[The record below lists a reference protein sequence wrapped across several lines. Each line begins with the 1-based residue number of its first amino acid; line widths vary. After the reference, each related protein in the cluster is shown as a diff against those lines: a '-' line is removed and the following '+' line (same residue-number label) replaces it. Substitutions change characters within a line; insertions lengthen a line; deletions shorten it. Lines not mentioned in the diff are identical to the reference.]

1 MNIGQHPPPGLPPP
15 IPAPGSAVVVRP
27 APVARGALGIMR
39 VLRTIR
45 NFMVNPP
52 RTGQYDLTQLYD
64 LCICSLFRVVYHR
77 REEAKTALAS
87 LDELRRYEGR
97 LRRAEREARRAES
110 SQHMP

>member
-1 MNIGQHPPPGLPPP
+1 MAQRG
-15 IPAPGSAVVVRP
+15 AVVVRP
-27 APVARGALGIMR
+27 EPAARVALGIMR

-64 LCICSLFRVVYHR
+64 LCICSLFRVVWPR
-77 REEAKTALAS
+77 REEAETELAS
-87 LDELRRYEGR
+87 LDELRRNEGR
-97 LRRAEREARRAES
+97 LRRADREARRAES

>member
-1 MNIGQHPPPGLPPP
+1 MAQRG
-15 IPAPGSAVVVRP
+15 AVVVRP
-27 APVARGALGIMR
+27 EPAARVALRIKH

-77 REEAKTALAS
+77 REEAETALAS

>member
-1 MNIGQHPPPGLPPP
+1 MAQRG
-15 IPAPGSAVVVRP
+15 AVVVRP
-27 APVARGALGIMR
+27 EPAARVALGIMR

-77 REEAKTALAS
+77 REEAETALRS
-87 LDELRRYEGR
+87 TLDELRRYEGR
-97 LRRAEREARRAES
+97 WRRAEREARRAES

>member
-1 MNIGQHPPPGLPPP
+1 MAQRG
-15 IPAPGSAVVVRP
+15 AVVVRP
-27 APVARGALGIMR
+27 EPAARVALGIMR

-45 NFMVNPP
+45 NFLVNPP

-77 REEAKTALAS
+77 REEAETALAA
-87 LDELRRYEGR
+87 LDQLRQYEPR
-97 LRRAEREARRAES
+97 LRRAERQARLAES